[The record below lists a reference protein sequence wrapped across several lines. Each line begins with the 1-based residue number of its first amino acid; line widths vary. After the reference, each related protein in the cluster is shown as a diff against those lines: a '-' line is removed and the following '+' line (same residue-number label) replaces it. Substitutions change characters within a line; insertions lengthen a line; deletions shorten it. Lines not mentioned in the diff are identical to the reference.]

1 MRWPK
6 LFVCLII
13 NYRTKYIVYNEKVLA
28 TTMLL
33 SIVCFLST
41 IVIDDNHV
49 TRFIQWRCVILIR
62 SKTFF
67 FKWSCNYYTRLCKT
81 HARIHIFISG
91 IIVFGRGRAT
101 RCFFHSLNLINVDFF
116 RLGFWPTPCRSA
128 HAKYGVNFLNEA
140 NVLTLTTK

>member
-1 MRWPK
+1 MLCFAVTQTFCMSYNKLQNEGPCDHHVAVYSL
-6 LFVCLII
+6 LFVD
-13 NYRTKYIVYNEKVLA
+13 N
-28 TTMLL
+28 
-33 SIVCFLST
+33 SH
-41 IVIDDNHV
+41 IDDNHV

-91 IIVFGRGRAT
+91 IIVFGRGRGA